1 MDLNTEFLCLLSSIL
16 VYYQFEGVVP
26 DNIADV
32 SAKEYL
38 PELTDLWFDKG
49 LCGFEMVLGG

>member
-1 MDLNTEFLCLLSSIL
+1 LSSIL